1 MKTDNPRG
9 HQEHGTRRIFMG
21 LVCTVAMAAV
31 AARGGY
37 PELPV
42 NLGEAAHFTILSG
55 AAITSAGGDLYGDA
69 GASPITGAAIGLIP
83 SQMKDGIIYAV
94 DAFGPAGSVIDPTML
109 GIAKGDLTTAFNDAA
124 GRTTPT
130 ATYAAPAGE
139 LGGLTL
145 APGLYKFDG
154 TAELSIGDLTL
165 AGGANDVWI
174 FQIATALN
182 VGTYRKV
189 LLSGGAL
196 AKNVFWQVGS
206 SATLGT
212 YSDFKGTIMADQQVV
227 LGVGSKLEGRALAR
241 IAQVV
246 FDGVSATLPLD
257 LQVTIVSPPNG
268 AQFWAPTPVDVLVS
282 ATSSPYP
289 VSTVQLSI
297 VGYLGTN
304 WVGTTSTAP
313 YQFVWP
319 SIPGDY
325 VLTAIVWDT
334 EDNTATSLPV
344 TITVISPLWVDAVP
358 LPGGWRWLSWFGFF
372 EEDGYWIW
380 HYDHGW
386 MYPVGTTTEDILFYT
401 GDMEW
406 IWSSGSVYPW
416 IYRFSDS
423 TWLWYLRD
431 SAAPRWFYNATTES
445 WEMH

>member
-1 MKTDNPRG
+1 
-9 HQEHGTRRIFMG
+9 
-21 LVCTVAMAAV
+21 
-31 AARGGY
+31 
-37 PELPV
+37 
-42 NLGEAAHFTILSG
+42 
-55 AAITSAGGDLYGDA
+55 
-69 GASPITGAAIGLIP
+69 
-83 SQMKDGIIYAV
+83 
-94 DAFGPAGSVIDPTML
+94 
-109 GIAKGDLTTAFNDAA
+109 
-124 GRTTPT
+124 
-130 ATYAAPAGE
+130 
-139 LGGLTL
+139 
-145 APGLYKFDG
+145 
-154 TAELSIGDLTL
+154 
-165 AGGANDVWI
+165 
-174 FQIATALN
+174 
-182 VGTYRKV
+182 
-189 LLSGGAL
+189 
-196 AKNVFWQVGS
+196 
-206 SATLGT
+206 
-212 YSDFKGTIMADQQVV
+212 MADQQVV

-257 LQVTIVSPPNG
+257 MQ
-268 AQFWAPTPVDVLVS
+268 
-282 ATSSPYP
+282 
-289 VSTVQLSI
+289 ST
-297 VGYLGTN
+297 
-304 WVGTTSTAP
+304 
-313 YQFVWP
+313 
-319 SIPGDY
+319 
-325 VLTAIVWDT
+325 IVWDT